1 MKLKKLIE
9 GLDAPK
15 KTTNEKAAFL
25 QEIKKF
31 NEYGSVIYRTEGLTD
46 AAKAI
51 NELVEKAEAITLQET
66 QDWFDEIT
74 VKRNLKTLREGN
86 KQFGQTIKE
95 IVKLQQRLESLY
107 EEMGHNLGRYYEL

>member
-9 GLDAPK
+9 GLDTPK
-15 KTTNEKAAFL
+15 KTTNEKAAFI

-31 NEYGSVIYRTEGLTD
+31 NEYGSVIYRTEDLTRVGQE
-46 AAKAI
+46 I
-51 NELVEKAEAITLQET
+51 NELVQKAEEITLQET

-74 VKRNLKTLREGN
+74 VKRNLKNLREGN

-95 IVKLQQRLESLY
+95 IAKLQQRLESLY

>member
-9 GLDAPK
+9 NTGTKK
-15 KTTNEKAAFL
+15 KTVNEKAAFL

-31 NEYGSVIYRTEGLTD
+31 NEYGSVIYRTEDLNRV
-46 AAKAI
+46 AESI
-51 NELVEKAEAITLQET
+51 NELVNKAEEITLQET

-86 KQFGQTIKE
+86 KQFGATVKE